1 MNIQDEFLDMQK
13 SKTIT
18 RADIKNFV
26 NKIYTEQNLYKA
38 IDIREFIS
46 KNFPVTVYEF
56 NNELNPIKCYFSVN
70 DKQTYERFG
79 VSNVI
84 GLNRAQLKNFSE
96 NDIRFIIAKQLGVY
110 VTNKKCEYI
119 SPNSLTDSDA
129 IFKKLNPTLDI
140 DYYSTAG
147 SFTFEL
153 LLPTNQFIKDLKMLS
168 CYHYPEEKMVH
179 LLSII
184 YAVPEYLCQIKLEE
198 IKAQEK
204 ANWKKNHQQNEM

>member
-1 MNIQDEFLDMQK
+1 M
-13 SKTIT
+13 
-18 RADIKNFV
+18 
-26 NKIYTEQNLYKA
+26 
-38 IDIREFIS
+38 
-46 KNFPVTVYEF
+46 
-56 NNELNPIKCYFSVN
+56 
-70 DKQTYERFG
+70 
-79 VSNVI
+79 
-84 GLNRAQLKNFSE
+84 
-96 NDIRFIIAKQLGVY
+96 Y

-119 SPNSLTDSDA
+119 SPNSLTDADA
-129 IFKKLNPTLDI
+129 IYKKLNPTLDI

-198 IKAQEK
+198 IKAQDK